1 MSPESL
7 MFTAKMSGTAI
18 AVFFGICFLIG
29 LVAGEE
35 GGVEPLRLSDNV
47 GSVYN
52 QDLFAVA
59 TGNEEYLAAHCAL
72 DSAEELRRE
81 KEELQRMRNKLAR
94 MKLQKQMDQLQKSS
108 QAKPKPQTNPL
119 IEECVEAM
127 VVMGE
132 KKSSAK
138 LTVNNYFTDNPN
150 TKTVEEFISGV
161 FKK

>member
-7 MFTAKMSGTAI
+7 MFTAKILGTAI
-18 AVFFGICFLIG
+18 AVFMGICFFIG
-29 LVAGEE
+29 LIAGEE
-35 GGVEPLRLSDNV
+35 GGVEPLRLSDKV
-47 GSVYN
+47 GSVDN

-59 TGNEEYLAAHCAL
+59 TGNEEYLAAHCTL

-81 KEELQRMRNKLAR
+81 KEELQRMRNKVAR
-94 MKLQKQMDQLQKSS
+94 MKLQKQMDQLQQSS
-108 QAKPKPQTNPL
+108 QAKPKTQANPL

-138 LTVNNYFTDNPN
+138 VVVNNYFASNPN